1 MPEPVNYNDPRAMDA
16 PTFTSEELSA
26 ARAYINHQRKNFR
39 LQLDYANDVRF
50 SATATI
56 RGDIA
61 PTDEAPD
68 V

>member
-1 MPEPVNYNDPRAMDA
+1 MADPVYNSTRAMDNPA
-16 PTFTSEELSA
+16 FSDEELSA

-61 PTDEAPD
+61 PEAPD
-68 V
+68 A